1 MKKNPIFEVKCYQ
14 RSFLYFA
21 RYLETKDVVYS
32 KLFKG
37 LDDSV
42 LNYIGANTSLLKLK
56 KRDTTYLE
64 NGGFL
69 IKGALY
75 YKKLKGQQVVS
86 RVR

>member
-1 MKKNPIFEVKCYQ
+1 MKRNPIFEVKCYQ

-21 RYLETKDVVYS
+21 RYLESKDIVYS

-42 LNYIGANTSLLKLK
+42 LNYIGSNTTLLKLK
-56 KRDTTYLE
+56 KRDTVYLY

-69 IKGALY
+69 VKGSLY
-75 YKKLKGQQVVS
+75 YKKLRGEKVVS